1 MNQEVKKD
9 ETVPFNQLRLLIL
22 SMEAAKKNNQAR
34 IEQIREEAALCGIS
48 ISYEEK
54 SVLKFQTEKG
64 GGLYEGNNNDGRK

>member
-54 SVLKFQTEKG
+54 SVLKF
-64 GGLYEGNNNDGRK
+64 